1 MSLVIEPLHGR
12 HRRERFNSGEEELDR
27 YLREQAGQDVRRRA
41 ASCHVLRAVENLD
54 VIGYYTLSMNRIDPS
69 VFPEVAR
76 RRLPRYPDLPA
87 ALLGR
92 LAIDTGVRGQ
102 RLGDLLLTDAI
113 ERVLNNP
120 VAALALI
127 VDALHERAA
136 GFYEHFGF
144 ARFPD
149 DAHRLFLPLSNIK
162 L

>member
-12 HRRERFNSGEEELDR
+12 HARSQFASGEPELDR
-27 YLREQAGQDVRRRA
+27 YLREQALQDVRRRA
-41 ASCHVLRAVENLD
+41 ASCQVLRKVENLD

-69 VFPEVAR
+69 VFPEASR

-92 LAIDTGVRGQ
+92 LAVDSRFRGQ
-102 RLGDLLLTDAI
+102 GLGDLLLTDAI

-120 VAALALI
+120 VAALALV
-127 VDALHERAA
+127 VDALHARAA
-136 GFYEHFGF
+136 AFYEHFGF
-144 ARFPD
+144 TRFPD
-149 DAHRLFLPLSNIK
+149 DPCRLFLPLGNIK